1 MRLFLV
7 RHGTAEENRGGSDA
21 ARALAFEGRTEI
33 EEVSGA
39 IGAAMEPPVELLSS
53 PYLRAEQT
61 AELLR
66 ERLKLPSKIRPTDAM
81 LPESDWG
88 ALCKALADMEARGA
102 KTVIAVGH
110 NPSISLMVGGA
121 VANHAGARVAMAK
134 GAVACIDL
142 EGVRDHPVGK
152 LRWLITPKA
161 LRGAK
166 RG

>member
-7 RHGTAEENRGGSDA
+7 RHGTAEESASGGDP
-21 ARALAFEGRTEI
+21 ARALTDEGRSEV

-39 IGAAMEPPVELLSS
+39 IAAAVQPPVELLSS

-66 ERLKLPSKIRPTDAM
+66 ERLKIAAKIRPTDAM

-88 ALCKALADMEARGA
+88 ALCEALRELDARGT
-102 KTVIAVGH
+102 KTVVAVGH
-110 NPSISLMVGGA
+110 NPSISQMVGGA
-121 VANHAGARVAMAK
+121 LADQGGARIAMAK

-142 EGVRDHPVGK
+142 DGVGAGAVGE
-152 LRWLITPKA
+152 LRWLVTPKA
-161 LRGAK
+161 LRGAR